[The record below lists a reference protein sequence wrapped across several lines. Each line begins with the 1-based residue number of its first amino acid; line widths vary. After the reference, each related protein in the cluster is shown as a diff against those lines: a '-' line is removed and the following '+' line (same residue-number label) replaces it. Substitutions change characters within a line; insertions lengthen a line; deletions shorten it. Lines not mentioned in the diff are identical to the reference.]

1 MTIMA
6 FGKEW
11 ADKEKIKNVCAEI
24 ATLAESKAWKQ
35 LESLATSLEDL
46 HKDKFVSMTDILS
59 VRENAGIIAGIKK
72 VIAIPEDCR
81 QILLQDKQ

>member
-1 MTIMA
+1 MTMA
-6 FGKEW
+6 FGRVW
-11 ADKEKIKNVCAEI
+11 DREKLKDVCAEI
-24 ATLAESKAWKQ
+24 ATLAETKAWKQ
-35 LESLATSLEDL
+35 LEYLATSLENL
-46 HKDKFVSMTDILS
+46 HKDKFVSMTDILA

>member
-1 MTIMA
+1 MIMA
-6 FGKEW
+6 FGRVW
-11 ADKEKIKNVCAEI
+11 DREKLKDVCAEI
-24 ATLAESKAWKQ
+24 ATLAETKAWKQ
-35 LESLATSLEDL
+35 LEYLATSLEDL
-46 HKDKFVSMTDILS
+46 HKDKFVSMKDILE